1 MGLSRVDSLA
11 FVAAHCV
18 YGARWNLCR
27 LNQIKPLIFHKST
40 SPEIGVMLLKE
51 A

>member
-18 YGARWNLCR
+18 YGARWNLCQ

-40 SPEIGVMLLKE
+40 NPEICVMLLKE